1 MTLLTYTKHWDKQQY
16 VRLRKTRIQHG
27 NWLRSDEAGGP
38 CSMDTT
44 KEYRLDAIQPP
55 VSLAAAVLQNGAFAG

>member
-1 MTLLTYTKHWDKQQY
+1 
-16 VRLRKTRIQHG
+16 
-27 NWLRSDEAGGP
+27 
-38 CSMDTT
+38 MDTT